1 MSFTPLVLPM
11 PAVSVTQGVIQSW
24 ISTKCKWFKWFPISN
39 DVIVVITNLQNCEI
53 VPWLMNTDRAIH
65 YVEWKIGPLFQFVA
79 WNIGAEPEQ
88 SGPKIWWVGAEQ
100 RAGVKKI
107 GWSGSGSEAGGHGAG
122 NGAGCGSHRNR
133 FEWRAEILLLLLR
146 SHALLA
152 SKRWKMTWFTNLEQK
167 KLAILMYT
175 NRLCL
180 QQGNSVVLNNVD
192 DMDNADECG
201 QC

>member
-1 MSFTPLVLPM
+1 
-11 PAVSVTQGVIQSW
+11 
-24 ISTKCKWFKWFPISN
+24 
-39 DVIVVITNLQNCEI
+39 
-53 VPWLMNTDRAIH
+53 
-65 YVEWKIGPLFQFVA
+65 
-79 WNIGAEPEQ
+79 
-88 SGPKIWWVGAEQ
+88 
-100 RAGVKKI
+100 VKKI